1 MEYKTTDE
9 LLLEIAYR
17 FKKIRKIRK
26 VSQID
31 LSKRCNVSYAS
42 IKRFEETGEISLHS
56 LLKMCVALEIDDV
69 KELFV
74 NIPYKD
80 INEVID
86 DE

>member
-56 LLKMCVALEIDDV
+56 LLKMCVDLEIDDV